1 MELLLQQHRRWIVSF
16 RLGLFW
22 VRNFIINVLL
32 LVQVWA
38 ALTFWLNLSRLL
50 QFIIRLFITIFLS
63 ASWRAELQRL
73 GDRFWTALFWIMWL
87 STGRNR
93 MAYTLSTLGFCTS
106 NIWWNY
112 QYWLL
117 LLSGLTTLLGVV
129 FSAYDRRH
137 SLLGWERWLIV
148 ALSRVGWELNF
159 LGTFDRLVWLN
170 RLGVVETSFRL
181 LKWPVIIQR
190 SIHRLCQMRSDRV
203 TTF

>member
-1 MELLLQQHRRWIVSF
+1 M
-16 RLGLFW
+16 
-22 VRNFIINVLL
+22 
-32 LVQVWA
+32 WA
-38 ALTFWLNLSRLL
+38 ALAFRLLNFSRLL
-50 QFIIRLFITIFLS
+50 KFITIFLL

-73 GDRFWTALFWIMWL
+73 GDRFWAALFCITWL

-93 MAYTLSTLGFCTS
+93 MAYTLSTLGFCAS

-112 QYWLL
+112 LYWLL

-137 SLLGWERWLIV
+137 SLLGWDRWLIV
-148 ALSRVGWELNF
+148 ALSEVGWELNC

-181 LKWPVIIQR
+181 FKWPVIIQC